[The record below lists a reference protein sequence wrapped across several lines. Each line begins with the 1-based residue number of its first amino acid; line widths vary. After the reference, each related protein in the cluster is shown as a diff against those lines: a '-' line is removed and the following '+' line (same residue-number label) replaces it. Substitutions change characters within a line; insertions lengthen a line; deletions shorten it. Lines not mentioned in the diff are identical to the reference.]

1 MKHGPIARAGAALGA
16 TAVAAGG
23 LLAAQAFEAR
33 RRIGPRTTT
42 APYADGRYGSGP
54 GTSIRLAVLGDSGAA
69 GLGAERPEDT
79 MGAILATA
87 LAEVSGRTVTLSNH
101 AVIGAQTSGL
111 DPQVDRALWTR
122 PHVAVIMIGAN
133 DVTHL
138 VPRALSARRLRRV
151 IRRLREAGIEVVIAT
166 CPDLGTVKPVPQPLR
181 SIMRR
186 ASRRLAAS
194 QAQASLA
201 EGARPVALGS
211 RLGPEF
217 DERPDVMFAED
228 RFHPSTDGYAAAA
241 QALLPEVIAA
251 WRLGG
256 EGEILPALVEPP
268 ADPPPPSGDDHN
280 GRRVTR

>member
-1 MKHGPIARAGAALGA
+1 MRAGPITRAAAAVGA
-16 TAVAAGG
+16 TAVAAAG
-23 LLAAQAFEAR
+23 LLTAQAFEAR

-69 GLGAERPEDT
+69 GLGAERPDDT
-79 MGAILATA
+79 MGAILASA

-111 DPQVDRALWTR
+111 DSQIDRALWTR

-138 VPRALSARRLRRV
+138 VPRAMSARRLRRA
-151 IRRLREAGIEVVIAT
+151 IRRLREEGIEVVMAT

-181 SIMRR
+181 SVMRR
-186 ASRRLAAS
+186 SSRRLAA
-194 QAQASLA
+194 AQAAATLA
-201 EGARPVALGS
+201 EGGRVVSLGS

-256 EGEILPALVEPP
+256 DGEILPAL
-268 ADPPPPSGDDHN
+268 ADDA
-280 GRRVTR
+280 VTD

>member
-1 MKHGPIARAGAALGA
+1 MRPGPLARVTAALGA
-16 TAVAAGG
+16 SAVAAAG

-54 GTSIRLAVLGDSGAA
+54 GPSIRLAVLGDSGAA
-69 GLGAERPEDT
+69 GLGAESPEDT
-79 MGAILATA
+79 MGAILAST

-101 AVIGAQTSGL
+101 AVIGAQTADL
-111 DPQVDRALWTR
+111 DPQIDRALWTK

-138 VPRALSARRLRRV
+138 VPRTLSARRLRHAV
-151 IRRLREAGIEVVIAT
+151 RRLRDAGIEVVVAT

-181 SIMRR
+181 TVMRR
-186 ASRRLAAS
+186 SSRKLAKV
-194 QAQASLA
+194 QAEATVR
-201 EGARPVALGS
+201 EGGRAVPLGS
-211 RLGPEF
+211 LLGPEF
-217 DERPDVMFAED
+217 DERPEVMFAED
-228 RFHPSTDGYAAAA
+228 RFHPSTEGYAAAA

-256 EGEILPALVEPP
+256 EGEILPAL
-268 ADPPPPSGDDHN
+268 AGDEDL
-280 GRRVTR
+280 TR

>member
-1 MKHGPIARAGAALGA
+1 MPGALARTATAVGA
-16 TAVAAGG
+16 TAAAAAA
-23 LLAAQAFEAR
+23 LLTAQAFEAR

-69 GLGAERPEDT
+69 GLGAQHPDDT
-79 MGAILATA
+79 MGAILASA

-101 AVIGAQTSGL
+101 AVIGAQTVDL

-122 PHVAVIMIGAN
+122 PHVAVIMVGAN

-138 VPRALSARRLRRV
+138 VPRSLSARRLKRAV
-151 IRRLREAGIEVVIAT
+151 QRLREAGTEVVVAT

-181 SIMRR
+181 TVMRR
-186 ASRRLAAS
+186 ASRKLAA
-194 QAQASLA
+194 AQSEATASAGGRPVSL
-201 EGARPVALGS
+201 GARLGT
-211 RLGPEF
+211 GFDDAPE
-217 DERPDVMFAED
+217 VMFAAD
-228 RFHPSTDGYAAAA
+228 RFHPSTDGYSALA

-256 EGEILPALVEPP
+256 EGEILPTLAGEQ
-268 ADPPPPSGDDHN
+268 
-280 GRRVTR
+280 

>member
-1 MKHGPIARAGAALGA
+1 MPGSLSRPLARTATAVGA
-16 TAVAAGG
+16 TAVAVGG
-23 LLAAQAFEAR
+23 RLAAQAIEAR
-33 RRIGPRTTT
+33 RRGGPRTTT

-69 GLGAERPEDT
+69 GLGAERPDDT

-87 LAEVSGRTVTLSNH
+87 LSEVSGRTVTLSNH
-101 AVIGAQTSGL
+101 AVIGAQTSDL
-111 DPQVDRALWTR
+111 DPQIDRALWTK
-122 PHVAVIMIGAN
+122 PHVAVIMVGAN

-138 VPRALSARRLRRV
+138 IPRALSARRLRRA
-151 IRRLREAGIEVVIAT
+151 IRRLREAGTEVVMAT

-181 SIMRR
+181 TVMRR
-186 ASRRLAAS
+186 ASRKLAEAQT
-194 QAQASLA
+194 QATLA

-228 RFHPSTDGYAAAA
+228 RFHPSTEGYAAAA

-256 EGEILPALVEPP
+256 EGEILPAVAGSDEA
-268 ADPPPPSGDDHN
+268 AD
-280 GRRVTR
+280 

>member
-1 MKHGPIARAGAALGA
+1 MPGPLAKAA
-16 TAVAAGG
+16 TAIGASVVAVGG
-23 LLAAQAFEAR
+23 LLTAQAFEAR

-42 APYADGRYGSGP
+42 APYADGRYGSGT

-69 GLGAERPEDT
+69 GLGAERPDDT

-101 AVIGAQTSGL
+101 AVIGAQTSDL
-111 DPQVDRALWTR
+111 DPQIDRAMWTR
-122 PHVAVIMIGAN
+122 PHVAVIMVGAN

-138 VPRALSARRLRRV
+138 VPRALSARRLRRA
-151 IRRLREAGIEVVIAT
+151 IRRLREEGIEVVMAT

-181 SIMRR
+181 AVMRR
-186 ASRRLAAS
+186 SSRRLAA
-194 QAQASLA
+194 AQAEATLA
-201 EGARPVALGS
+201 EGGRPVSLGA

-228 RFHPSTDGYAAAA
+228 RFHPSTDGYTAAA

-256 EGEILPALVEPP
+256 EGEILPAL
-268 ADPPPPSGDDHN
+268 ADDISG
-280 GRRVTR
+280 

>member
-1 MKHGPIARAGAALGA
+1 MRPGPFGRAAAAVGA
-16 TAVAAGG
+16 TAVAAAG
-23 LLAAQAFEAR
+23 LLTAQALEAR

-42 APYADGRYGSGP
+42 APYADGRYGSGT

-69 GLGAERPEDT
+69 GLGATRAEDT
-79 MGAILATA
+79 MGALLASA
-87 LAEVSGRTVTLSNH
+87 LAEVSGRTVTLSIH
-101 AVIGAQTSGL
+101 AVIGAQTADL
-111 DPQVDRALWTR
+111 DPQIDRALWTR
-122 PHVAVIMIGAN
+122 PHVAVIMVGAN

-138 VPRALSARRLRRV
+138 VPRALSARRLRKA
-151 IRRLREAGIEVVIAT
+151 IRRLREAGVEVVMAT

-181 SIMRR
+181 SVMRR
-186 ASRRLAAS
+186 SSRRLAA
-194 QAQASLA
+194 AQASATLA
-201 EGARPVALGS
+201 EGGRPVSLGS

-256 EGEILPALVEPP
+256 EGEILPAVAE
-268 ADPPPPSGDDHN
+268 DVRD
-280 GRRVTR
+280 

>member
-1 MKHGPIARAGAALGA
+1 MRTGPVTRAAAALGA
-16 TAVAAGG
+16 AAVAAGG
-23 LLAAQAFEAR
+23 LLTAQAFEAR
-33 RRIGPRTTT
+33 RRIGPRTAT

-69 GLGAERPEDT
+69 GLGAERPDDT

-101 AVIGAQTSGL
+101 AVIGAQTIDL
-111 DPQVDRALWTR
+111 DPQIDRALWTK
-122 PHVAVIMIGAN
+122 PHVAVIMVGAN

-138 VPRALSARRLRRV
+138 VPRALSARRLRRA
-151 IRRLREAGIEVVIAT
+151 IRRLREAGIEVVMAT

-181 SIMRR
+181 SVMRR
-186 ASRRLAAS
+186 SSRRLAA
-194 QAQASLA
+194 AQADA
-201 EGARPVALGS
+201 TVREGGRVVSLGS

-217 DERPDVMFAED
+217 DDRPDVMFAED
-228 RFHPSTDGYAAAA
+228 RFHPSTEGYAAAA

-256 EGEILPALVEPP
+256 DGEILPALTDE
-268 ADPPPPSGDDHN
+268 
-280 GRRVTR
+280 VTR

>member
-1 MKHGPIARAGAALGA
+1 MRTGPVTRAAAALGA
-16 TAVAAGG
+16 AAVAAGG
-23 LLAAQAFEAR
+23 LLTAQAFEAR

-69 GLGAERPEDT
+69 GLGAESPDDT
-79 MGAILATA
+79 MGAILASA

-101 AVIGAQTSGL
+101 AVIGAQTVDL
-111 DPQVDRALWTR
+111 DPQIDRALWTR

-138 VPRALSARRLRRV
+138 IPRALSARRLRRAV
-151 IRRLREAGIEVVIAT
+151 RRLRESGIEVVMAT

-181 SIMRR
+181 AVMRR
-186 ASRRLAAS
+186 ASRKLAA
-194 QAQASLA
+194 AQAKATLA
-201 EGARPVALGS
+201 EGGRPVSLGS

-217 DERPDVMFAED
+217 DDRPDVMFAED

-256 EGEILPALVEPP
+256 EGEILPALVDEPDRGGL
-268 ADPPPPSGDDHN
+268 ADPPGQPD
-280 GRRVTR
+280 VTR

>member
-1 MKHGPIARAGAALGA
+1 MATGPVAKTAAALGA
-16 TAVAAGG
+16 TVVAVGG
-23 LLAAQAFEAR
+23 LLTAQAFEAR

-42 APYADGRYGSGP
+42 TPYADGRYGSGP

-69 GLGAERPEDT
+69 GLGAQRPDDT
-79 MGAILATA
+79 MGAILASA

-101 AVIGAQTSGL
+101 AVIGAQTVDL
-111 DPQVDRALWTR
+111 DPQIERALWTR
-122 PHVAVIMIGAN
+122 PHVAVIMVGAN

-138 VPRALSARRLRRV
+138 VPRALSARRLRRA
-151 IRRLREAGIEVVIAT
+151 IRRLREAGIEVVMAT

-181 SIMRR
+181 AVMRR
-186 ASRRLAAS
+186 SSRRLA
-194 QAQASLA
+194 QAQASATLA
-201 EGARPVALGS
+201 EGGRPVSLGS

-217 DERPDVMFAED
+217 DDRPDVMFAED

-256 EGEILPALVEPP
+256 EGEILPAL
-268 ADPPPPSGDDHN
+268 ADDAA
-280 GRRVTR
+280 R

>member
-1 MKHGPIARAGAALGA
+1 MPGPLTGPLARTATALGA
-16 TAVAAGG
+16 TAVAVGG

-69 GLGAERPEDT
+69 GLGAERPDET
-79 MGAILATA
+79 MGAILAAA

-101 AVIGAQTSGL
+101 AVIGAQTVDL
-111 DPQVDRALWTR
+111 DPQIDRALWTR
-122 PHVAVIMIGAN
+122 PHVAVIMVGAN

-138 VPRALSARRLRRV
+138 IPRALSARRLRRA
-151 IRRLREAGIEVVIAT
+151 IRRLREAGIEVVMAT

-181 SIMRR
+181 TVMRR
-186 ASRRLAAS
+186 ASRKLAHA
-194 QAQASLA
+194 QAQATWA
-201 EGARPVALGS
+201 EGGRVVSLGS

-217 DERPDVMFAED
+217 DDRPDVMFAED
-228 RFHPSTDGYAAAA
+228 RFHPSTEGYAAAA

-256 EGEILPALVEPP
+256 EGEILPAVAG
-268 ADPPPPSGDDHN
+268 ADDRAD
-280 GRRVTR
+280 

>member
-1 MKHGPIARAGAALGA
+1 MRRGPLTRATAAAGA
-16 TAVAAGG
+16 TAIAAAG
-23 LLAAQAFEAR
+23 LLTAQAIEAR
-33 RRIGPRTTT
+33 RRIGPRRST

-69 GLGAERPEDT
+69 GLGAQRPDDT

-87 LAEVSGRTVTLSNH
+87 LSEVSGRTVTLSNH
-101 AVIGAQTSGL
+101 AVIGAQTVDL
-111 DPQVDRALWTR
+111 DPQIDRALWTR

-138 VPRALSARRLRRV
+138 VPRALSARRLRRAV
-151 IRRLREAGIEVVIAT
+151 RRLRDAGIEVVVAT

-181 SIMRR
+181 TVMRR
-186 ASRRLAAS
+186 SSRRLAAS
-194 QAQASLA
+194 QASATLA
-201 EGARPVALGS
+201 AGGRAVPLGS
-211 RLGPEF
+211 LLGPEF
-217 DERPDVMFAED
+217 DERPEVMFAED

-256 EGEILPALVEPP
+256 DGEILPALVGE
-268 ADPPPPSGDDHN
+268 DDL
-280 GRRVTR
+280 TR